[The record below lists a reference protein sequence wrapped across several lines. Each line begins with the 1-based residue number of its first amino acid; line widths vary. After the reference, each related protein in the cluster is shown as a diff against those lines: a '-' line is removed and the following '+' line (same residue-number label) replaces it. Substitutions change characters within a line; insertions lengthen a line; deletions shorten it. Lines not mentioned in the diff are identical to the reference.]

1 MGPIVTENIAIEDL
15 TEDMAKDELTRLADL
30 LNMANKAYHSDDDPM
45 MTDAE
50 FDALKRRN
58 NDIELK
64 FPEHKKP
71 DSPTEK
77 VGALPSETFSK
88 IKHSKRMFSLAN
100 AFEDNDLYDFDEQVR
115 RFLNFGDLDP
125 LEYTVEPKIDG
136 LSLSLRYENG
146 KLAFA
151 ATRGD
156 GTTGENV
163 TENAKQIS
171 DIPQN
176 LPTKIEVIEVRGEV
190 YMEHKDFEIL
200 NKNYDSLGKKIFANP
215 RNAAAGSLRQLDATI
230 TAERPLKFLAY
241 AWGELTE
248 PLDISQFGAIKK
260 LKNLGFKTNSH
271 TKLCKTID
279 EALAH
284 YEELSKIRSDLGYD
298 IDGIVYKVDS
308 LNLQDRLGYR
318 STTPRWAIA
327 HKFPA
332 EYSWTQLEAI
342 DIQVGRTGALSPVAR
357 LQPVTVGGVVVS
369 NATLHNQDYIEGR
382 DSSGKEIRS
391 GKDIRIND
399 WVEVYRAGDVIP
411 KISDVD
417 LTRRH
422 VDSSPYT
429 FPSNCPECGSKAIRD
444 EGDAVIRC
452 TGGIDCPA
460 QAIEKLKHFV
470 SRKAFDIEGL
480 GGKQIELF
488 FADEVLPVKEPADIF
503 TLKLRDQNNLTKLK
517 DRHGFGQ
524 KSAKNLFEAI
534 ENKKTIEF
542 SRFLFSLGIRH
553 VGENVA
559 KILARH
565 FLSWSKFVESIAI
578 SQNKESQEYLDLVA
592 IDGIGTTVVSSL
604 LSAFESGSEKNI
616 INRLANHLNILDEIP
631 PDGENSFISGKTL
644 VFTGTLEKMSRSEA
658 KSLAENFGAKVS
670 GSVSAKT
677 DLVIAGPG
685 AGSKIKKAEELG
697 LKVLDETEWLS
708 LIGK

>member
-1 MGPIVTENIAIEDL
+1 MMTDYTAVEDL
-15 TEDMAKDELTRLADL
+15 SGDMAKDELARLAASI
-30 LNMANKAYHSDDDPM
+30 NEANSAYHSDDNPI

-50 FDALKRRN
+50 FDFLKKRN
-58 NDIELK
+58 LEIELR
-64 FPEHKKP
+64 FPEYKRS

-77 VGALPSETFSK
+77 IGSLPSETFSK
-88 IKHSKRMFSLAN
+88 IKHSKKMFSLAN
-100 AFEDNDLYDFDEQVR
+100 AFKNSDLYDFDEQVR
-115 RFLNFGDLDP
+115 RFLNFGVADP

-136 LSLSLRYENG
+136 LSLSLRYEKG
-146 KLAFA
+146 KLVFA

-163 TENAKQIS
+163 TANALRIS
-171 DIPQN
+171 DIPRN
-176 LPTKIEVIEVRGEV
+176 LSTKIDILEVRGEV
-190 YMEHKDFEIL
+190 YMEHKDFETL
-200 NKNYDSLGKKIFANP
+200 NQNQGFLGKKIFANP
-215 RNAAAGSLRQLDATI
+215 RNAAAGSLRQLDPVI

-241 AWGELTE
+241 AWGELAE
-248 PLDISQFGAIKK
+248 PLDKTQFGAIKK
-260 LKNLGFKTNSH
+260 LKDLGFKTNSH
-271 TKLCKTID
+271 TKLCKNIA
-279 EALAH
+279 EALSH
-284 YEELSKIRSDLGYD
+284 YNKLSKIRSELGYD

-308 LNLQDRLGYR
+308 LNLQSRLGFR

-332 EYSWTQLEAI
+332 EYSWTQLQSI

-357 LQPVTVGGVVVS
+357 LKPVTVGGVVVS

-382 DSSGKEIRS
+382 DNSGKEIRA

-417 LTRRH
+417 LTRRLE
-422 VDSSPYT
+422 DSTAYR
-429 FPSNCPECGSKAIRD
+429 FPSSCPECGSEAVRD

-452 TGGIDCPA
+452 TGGVNCSA

-488 FADEVLPVKEPADIF
+488 FVDETLSVKEPADIF
-503 TLKLRDQNNLTKLK
+503 TLELRDQNNLTKLK
-517 DRHGFGQ
+517 ERPGFGK
-524 KSAKNLFEAI
+524 KSATNLFDAI
-534 ENKKTIEF
+534 KKKKTIEL
-542 SRFLFSLGIRH
+542 SRFIFSLGIRH

-559 KILARH
+559 KLLARH
-565 FLSWSKFVESIAI
+565 FLTWSKFVQAMSVA
-578 SQNKESQEYLDLVA
+578 QNSESQEYLDLVA
-592 IDGIGTTVVSSL
+592 IDGIGIAVVNSL
-604 LSAFESGSEKNI
+604 VSAFGVGKERNNI
-616 INRLANHLNILDEIP
+616 DRLVKHLVLLDEIL
-631 PDGENSFISGKTL
+631 PDNDTSSLSGKTL

-658 KSLAENFGAKVS
+658 KSLAENLGAKVS
-670 GSVSAKT
+670 GAVSAKT

-685 AGSKIKKAEELG
+685 AGSKIKKAEELEIE
-697 LKVLDETEWLS
+697 VLDETAWLN

>member
-1 MGPIVTENIAIEDL
+1 MMTDYTAVEDL
-15 TEDMAKDELTRLADL
+15 SGDMAKDELARLAASI
-30 LNMANKAYHSDDDPM
+30 NEANSAYHGDDNPI

-50 FDALKRRN
+50 FDFLKKRN
-58 NDIELK
+58 LEIELR
-64 FPEHKKP
+64 FPEYKRS

-77 VGALPSETFSK
+77 IGSLPSETFSK
-88 IKHSKRMFSLAN
+88 IKHSKKMFSLAN
-100 AFEDNDLYDFDEQVR
+100 AFKNSDLYDFDEQVR
-115 RFLNFGDLDP
+115 RFLNFGVADP

-136 LSLSLRYENG
+136 LSLSLRYEKG
-146 KLAFA
+146 KLVFA

-163 TENAKQIS
+163 TANALRIS
-171 DIPQN
+171 DIPRN
-176 LPTKIEVIEVRGEV
+176 LSTKIDILEVRGEV
-190 YMEHKDFEIL
+190 YMEHKDFETL
-200 NKNYDSLGKKIFANP
+200 NQNQGFLGKKIFANP
-215 RNAAAGSLRQLDATI
+215 RNAAAGSLRQLDPVI

-241 AWGELTE
+241 AWGELAE
-248 PLDISQFGAIKK
+248 PLDKTQFGAIKK
-260 LKNLGFKTNSH
+260 LKDLGFKTNSH
-271 TKLCKTID
+271 TKLCKNID
-279 EALAH
+279 EALSH
-284 YEELSKIRSDLGYD
+284 YNKLSKIRSELGYD

-308 LNLQDRLGYR
+308 LNLQSRLGFR

-332 EYSWTQLEAI
+332 EYSWTQLQSI

-357 LQPVTVGGVVVS
+357 LKPVTVGGVVVS

-382 DSSGKEIRS
+382 DNSGKEIRA

-417 LTRRH
+417 LTRRLE
-422 VDSSPYT
+422 DSTAYR
-429 FPSNCPECGSKAIRD
+429 FPSSCPECGSEAVRD

-452 TGGIDCPA
+452 TGGINCSA

-488 FADEVLPVKEPADIF
+488 FVDETLSVKEPADIF
-503 TLKLRDQNNLTKLK
+503 TLELRDQNNLTKLK
-517 DRHGFGQ
+517 ERPGFGK
-524 KSAKNLFEAI
+524 KSATNLFDAI
-534 ENKKTIEF
+534 KKKKTIEL
-542 SRFLFSLGIRH
+542 SRFIFSLGIRH

-559 KILARH
+559 KLLARH
-565 FLSWSKFVESIAI
+565 FLTWSKFVHAISIA
-578 SQNKESQEYLDLVA
+578 QNSESQEYLDLVA
-592 IDGIGTTVVSSL
+592 IDGIGIAVVNSLVSAFGVGKERNNIDRLVKHLVLVDEILPDNDTSSL
-604 LSAFESGSEKNI
+604 
-616 INRLANHLNILDEIP
+616 
-631 PDGENSFISGKTL
+631 SGKTL

-670 GSVSAKT
+670 GAVSAKT

-685 AGSKIKKAEELG
+685 AGSKIKKAEELEIE
-697 LKVLDETEWLS
+697 VLDETAWLN

>member
-1 MGPIVTENIAIEDL
+1 MMTDYTAVEDL
-15 TEDMAKDELTRLADL
+15 SGDMAKDELARLAASI
-30 LNMANKAYHSDDDPM
+30 NEANSAYHGDDNPI

-50 FDALKRRN
+50 FDFLKKRN
-58 NDIELK
+58 LEIELR
-64 FPEHKKP
+64 FPEYKRS

-77 VGALPSETFSK
+77 IGSLPSETFSK
-88 IKHSKRMFSLAN
+88 IKHSKKMFSLAN
-100 AFEDNDLYDFDEQVR
+100 AFKNSDLYDFDEQVR
-115 RFLNFGDLDP
+115 RFLNFGVADP

-136 LSLSLRYENG
+136 LSLSLRYEKG
-146 KLAFA
+146 KLVFA

-163 TENAKQIS
+163 TANALRIS
-171 DIPQN
+171 DIPRN
-176 LPTKIEVIEVRGEV
+176 LSTKIDILEVRGEV
-190 YMEHKDFEIL
+190 YMEHKDFETL
-200 NKNYDSLGKKIFANP
+200 NQNQGFLGRKIFANP
-215 RNAAAGSLRQLDATI
+215 RNAAAGSLRQLDPVI

-241 AWGELTE
+241 AWGELAE
-248 PLDISQFGAIKK
+248 PLDKTQFGAIKK
-260 LKNLGFKTNSH
+260 LKDLGFKTNSH
-271 TKLCKTID
+271 TKLCKNIA
-279 EALAH
+279 EALSH
-284 YEELSKIRSDLGYD
+284 YNKLSKIRSELGYD

-308 LNLQDRLGYR
+308 LNLQSRLGFR

-332 EYSWTQLEAI
+332 EYSWTQLQSI

-357 LQPVTVGGVVVS
+357 LKPVTVGGVVVS

-382 DSSGKEIRS
+382 DNSGKEIRA

-417 LTRRH
+417 LTRRLE
-422 VDSSPYT
+422 DSTAYR
-429 FPSNCPECGSKAIRD
+429 FPSSCPECGSEAVRD

-452 TGGIDCPA
+452 TGGVNCSA

-488 FADEVLPVKEPADIF
+488 FVDETLSVKEPADIF
-503 TLKLRDQNNLTKLK
+503 TLELRDQNNLTKLK
-517 DRHGFGQ
+517 ERPGFGK
-524 KSAKNLFEAI
+524 KSATNLFDAI
-534 ENKKTIEF
+534 KKKKTIEL
-542 SRFLFSLGIRH
+542 SRFIFSLGIRH

-559 KILARH
+559 KLLARH
-565 FLSWSKFVESIAI
+565 FLTWSKFVQAMSIA
-578 SQNKESQEYLDLVA
+578 QNSESQEYLDLVA
-592 IDGIGTTVVSSL
+592 IDGIGIAVVNSLVSAFGVGKERNYIDRLVKHLVLVDETLPGNDTSSL
-604 LSAFESGSEKNI
+604 
-616 INRLANHLNILDEIP
+616 
-631 PDGENSFISGKTL
+631 SGKTL

-658 KSLAENFGAKVS
+658 KSLAENLGAKVS
-670 GSVSAKT
+670 GAVSAKT

-685 AGSKIKKAEELG
+685 AGSKIKKAEELEIE
-697 LKVLDETEWLS
+697 VLDETAWLN

>member
-1 MGPIVTENIAIEDL
+1 MMTDYTAVEDL
-15 TEDMAKDELTRLADL
+15 SGDMAKDELARLAASI
-30 LNMANKAYHSDDDPM
+30 NEANSAYHGDDNPI

-50 FDALKRRN
+50 FDFLKKRN
-58 NDIELK
+58 LEIELR
-64 FPEHKKP
+64 FPEYKRS

-77 VGALPSETFSK
+77 IGSLPSETFSK
-88 IKHSKRMFSLAN
+88 IKHSKKMFSLAN
-100 AFEDNDLYDFDEQVR
+100 AFKNSDLYDFDEQVR
-115 RFLNFGDLDP
+115 RFLNFGVADP

-136 LSLSLRYENG
+136 LSLSLRYEKG
-146 KLAFA
+146 KLVFA

-163 TENAKQIS
+163 TANALRIS
-171 DIPQN
+171 DIPRN
-176 LPTKIEVIEVRGEV
+176 LSTKIDILEVRGEV
-190 YMEHKDFEIL
+190 YMEHKDFETL
-200 NKNYDSLGKKIFANP
+200 NQNQGFLGKKIFANP
-215 RNAAAGSLRQLDATI
+215 RNAAAGSLRQLDPVI

-241 AWGELTE
+241 AWGELAE
-248 PLDISQFGAIKK
+248 PLDKTQFGAIKK
-260 LKNLGFKTNSH
+260 LKDLGFKTNSH
-271 TKLCKTID
+271 TKLCKNIA
-279 EALAH
+279 EALSH
-284 YEELSKIRSDLGYD
+284 YNKLSKIRSELGYD

-308 LNLQDRLGYR
+308 LNLQSRLGFR

-332 EYSWTQLEAI
+332 EYSWTQLQSI

-357 LQPVTVGGVVVS
+357 LKPVTVGGVVVS

-382 DSSGKEIRS
+382 DNSGKEIRA

-417 LTRRH
+417 LTRRLE
-422 VDSSPYT
+422 DSTAYR
-429 FPSNCPECGSKAIRD
+429 FPSSCPECGSEAVRD

-452 TGGIDCPA
+452 TGGINCSA

-488 FADEVLPVKEPADIF
+488 FVDETLSVKEPADIF
-503 TLKLRDQNNLTKLK
+503 ILELRDQNNLTKLK
-517 DRHGFGQ
+517 ERPGFGK
-524 KSAKNLFEAI
+524 KSATKLFDAI
-534 ENKKTIEF
+534 KKKKTIEL
-542 SRFLFSLGIRH
+542 SRFIFSLGIRH

-559 KILARH
+559 KLLARH
-565 FLSWSKFVESIAI
+565 FLTWSKFVQAMSIA
-578 SQNKESQEYLDLVA
+578 QNSESQEYLDLVA
-592 IDGIGTTVVSSL
+592 IDGIGIAVVNSL
-604 LSAFESGSEKNI
+604 VSAFGVGKERNNI
-616 INRLANHLNILDEIP
+616 DRLVKHLILLDEIL
-631 PDGENSFISGKTL
+631 PDNDTSSLSGKTL

-658 KSLAENFGAKVS
+658 KSLAENLGAKVS
-670 GSVSAKT
+670 GAVSAKT

-685 AGSKIKKAEELG
+685 AGSKIKKAEELEIE
-697 LKVLDETEWLS
+697 VLDETAWLN

>member
-1 MGPIVTENIAIEDL
+1 MMTDYTAVEDL
-15 TEDMAKDELTRLADL
+15 SGDMAKDELARLAASI
-30 LNMANKAYHSDDDPM
+30 NEANSAYHGDDNPI

-50 FDALKRRN
+50 FDFLKKRN
-58 NDIELK
+58 LEIELR
-64 FPEHKKP
+64 FPEYKRS

-77 VGALPSETFSK
+77 IGSLPSETFSK
-88 IKHSKRMFSLAN
+88 IKHSKKMFSLAN
-100 AFEDNDLYDFDEQVR
+100 AFKNSDLYDFDEQVR
-115 RFLNFGDLDP
+115 RFLNFGVADP

-136 LSLSLRYENG
+136 LSLSLRYEKG
-146 KLAFA
+146 KLVFA

-163 TENAKQIS
+163 TANALRIS
-171 DIPQN
+171 DIPRN
-176 LPTKIEVIEVRGEV
+176 LSTKIDILEVRGEV
-190 YMEHKDFEIL
+190 YMEHKDFETL
-200 NKNYDSLGKKIFANP
+200 NQNQGFLGKKIFANP
-215 RNAAAGSLRQLDATI
+215 RNAAAGSLRQLDPVI

-241 AWGELTE
+241 AWGELAE
-248 PLDISQFGAIKK
+248 PLDKTQFGAIKK
-260 LKNLGFKTNSH
+260 LKDLGFKTNSH
-271 TKLCKTID
+271 TKLCKNID
-279 EALAH
+279 EALSH
-284 YEELSKIRSDLGYD
+284 YNKLSKIRSELGYD

-308 LNLQDRLGYR
+308 LNLQSRLGFR

-332 EYSWTQLEAI
+332 EYSWTQLQSI

-357 LQPVTVGGVVVS
+357 LKPVTVGGVVVS

-382 DSSGKEIRS
+382 DNSGKEIRA

-399 WVEVYRAGDVIP
+399 WVKVYRAGDVIP

-417 LTRRH
+417 LTRRLE
-422 VDSSPYT
+422 DSTAYL
-429 FPSNCPECGSKAIRD
+429 FPSSCPECGSEAVRD

-452 TGGIDCPA
+452 TGGINCSA

-488 FADEVLPVKEPADIF
+488 FVDETLSVKEPADIF
-503 TLKLRDQNNLTKLK
+503 TLELRDQNNLTKLK
-517 DRHGFGQ
+517 ERPGFGK
-524 KSAKNLFEAI
+524 KSATNLFDAI
-534 ENKKTIEF
+534 KKKKTIEL
-542 SRFLFSLGIRH
+542 SRFIFSLGIRH

-559 KILARH
+559 KLLARH
-565 FLSWSKFVESIAI
+565 FLTWSKFVQAMSIA
-578 SQNKESQEYLDLVA
+578 QNSESQEYLDLVA
-592 IDGIGTTVVSSL
+592 IDGIGIAVVNSL
-604 LSAFESGSEKNI
+604 VSAFGVGKERNNI
-616 INRLANHLNILDEIP
+616 DRLVKHLVLLDEIL
-631 PDGENSFISGKTL
+631 PDNDTSSLSGKTL

-670 GSVSAKT
+670 GAVSAKT

-685 AGSKIKKAEELG
+685 AGSKIKKAEELEIE
-697 LKVLDETEWLS
+697 VLDETAWLN

>member
-1 MGPIVTENIAIEDL
+1 MMTDYTAVEDL
-15 TEDMAKDELTRLADL
+15 SGDMAKDELARLAASI
-30 LNMANKAYHSDDDPM
+30 NEANSAYHGDDNPI

-50 FDALKRRN
+50 FDFLKKRN
-58 NDIELK
+58 LEIELR
-64 FPEHKKP
+64 FPEYKRS

-77 VGALPSETFSK
+77 IGSLPSETFSK
-88 IKHSKRMFSLAN
+88 VKHSKKMFSLAN
-100 AFEDNDLYDFDEQVR
+100 AFKNSDLYDFDEQVR
-115 RFLNFGDLDP
+115 RFLNFGVADP

-136 LSLSLRYENG
+136 LSLSLRYEKG
-146 KLAFA
+146 KLVFA

-163 TENAKQIS
+163 TANALRIS
-171 DIPQN
+171 DIPRN
-176 LPTKIEVIEVRGEV
+176 LSTKIDILEVRGEV
-190 YMEHKDFEIL
+190 YMEQKDFETL
-200 NKNYDSLGKKIFANP
+200 NQNQGFLGKKIFANP
-215 RNAAAGSLRQLDATI
+215 RNAAAGSLRQLDPVI

-241 AWGELTE
+241 AWGELAE
-248 PLDISQFGAIKK
+248 PLDKTQFGAIKK
-260 LKNLGFKTNSH
+260 LKDLGFKTNSH
-271 TKLCKTID
+271 TKLCKNID
-279 EALAH
+279 EALSH
-284 YEELSKIRSDLGYD
+284 YNKLSKIRSELGYD

-308 LNLQDRLGYR
+308 LNLQSRLGFR

-332 EYSWTQLEAI
+332 EYSWTQLQSI

-357 LQPVTVGGVVVS
+357 LKPVTVGGVVVS

-382 DSSGKEIRS
+382 DNSGKEIRA

-417 LTRRH
+417 LTRRLE
-422 VDSSPYT
+422 DSTAYR
-429 FPSNCPECGSKAIRD
+429 FPSSCPECGSEAVRD

-452 TGGIDCPA
+452 TGGINCSA

-488 FADEVLPVKEPADIF
+488 FVDETLSVKEPADIF
-503 TLKLRDQNNLTKLK
+503 TLELRDQNNLTKLK
-517 DRHGFGQ
+517 ERPGFGK
-524 KSAKNLFEAI
+524 KSATNLFDAI
-534 ENKKTIEF
+534 KKKKTIEL
-542 SRFLFSLGIRH
+542 SRFIFSLGIRH

-559 KILARH
+559 KLLARH
-565 FLSWSKFVESIAI
+565 FLTWSKFVQAMSIA
-578 SQNKESQEYLDLVA
+578 QNSESQEYLDLVA
-592 IDGIGTTVVSSL
+592 IDGIGIAVVNSLVSAFGVGKERNNIDRLVKHLVLVDEILPDNDTSSL
-604 LSAFESGSEKNI
+604 
-616 INRLANHLNILDEIP
+616 
-631 PDGENSFISGKTL
+631 SGKTL

-658 KSLAENFGAKVS
+658 KSLAENLGAKVS
-670 GSVSAKT
+670 GAVSAKT

-685 AGSKIKKAEELG
+685 AGSKIKKAEELEIE
-697 LKVLDETEWLS
+697 VLDETAWLN

>member
-1 MGPIVTENIAIEDL
+1 MMTDYTAVEDL
-15 TEDMAKDELTRLADL
+15 SGDMAKDELARLAASI
-30 LNMANKAYHSDDDPM
+30 NEANSAYHGDDNPI

-50 FDALKRRN
+50 FDFLKKRN
-58 NDIELK
+58 LEIELR
-64 FPEHKKP
+64 FPEYKRS

-77 VGALPSETFSK
+77 IGSLPSETFSK
-88 IKHSKRMFSLAN
+88 VKHSKKMFSLAN
-100 AFEDNDLYDFDEQVR
+100 AFKNSDLYDFDEQVR
-115 RFLNFGDLDP
+115 RFLNFGVTDP

-136 LSLSLRYENG
+136 LSLSLRYEKG
-146 KLAFA
+146 KLVFA

-163 TENAKQIS
+163 TANALRIS
-171 DIPQN
+171 DIPRN
-176 LPTKIEVIEVRGEV
+176 LSTKIDILEVRGEV
-190 YMEHKDFEIL
+190 YMEHKDFETL
-200 NKNYDSLGKKIFANP
+200 NQNQGFLGKKIFANP
-215 RNAAAGSLRQLDATI
+215 RNAAAGSLRQLDPVI

-241 AWGELTE
+241 AWGELAE
-248 PLDISQFGAIKK
+248 PLDKTQFGAIKK
-260 LKNLGFKTNSH
+260 LKDLGFKTNSH
-271 TKLCKTID
+271 TKLCKNIA
-279 EALAH
+279 EALSH
-284 YEELSKIRSDLGYD
+284 YNKLSKIRSELGYD

-308 LNLQDRLGYR
+308 LSLQSRLGFR

-332 EYSWTQLEAI
+332 EYSWTQLQSI

-357 LQPVTVGGVVVS
+357 LKPVTVGGVVVS

-382 DSSGKEIRS
+382 DNSGKEIRA

-417 LTRRH
+417 LTRRLE
-422 VDSSPYT
+422 DSTAYL
-429 FPSNCPECGSKAIRD
+429 FPSSCPECGSEAVRD

-452 TGGIDCPA
+452 TGGINCSA

-488 FADEVLPVKEPADIF
+488 FVDETLSVKEPADIF
-503 TLKLRDQNNLTKLK
+503 TLELRDQNNLTKLK
-517 DRHGFGQ
+517 ERPGFGK
-524 KSAKNLFEAI
+524 KSATNLFDAI
-534 ENKKTIEF
+534 KKKKTIEL
-542 SRFLFSLGIRH
+542 SRFIFSLGIRH

-559 KILARH
+559 KLLARH
-565 FLSWSKFVESIAI
+565 FLTWSKFVQAMSIA
-578 SQNKESQEYLDLVA
+578 QNSESQEYLDLVA
-592 IDGIGTTVVSSL
+592 IDGIGIAVVNSL
-604 LSAFESGSEKNI
+604 VSAFGVGKERNNI
-616 INRLANHLNILDEIP
+616 DRLVKHLVLLDEIL
-631 PDGENSFISGKTL
+631 PDNDTSSLSGKTL

-658 KSLAENFGAKVS
+658 KSLAENLGAKVS
-670 GSVSAKT
+670 GAVSAKT

-685 AGSKIKKAEELG
+685 AGSKIKKAEELEIE
-697 LKVLDETEWLS
+697 VLDETAWLN

>member
-1 MGPIVTENIAIEDL
+1 MMTDYTAVEDL
-15 TEDMAKDELTRLADL
+15 SGDMAKDELARLAASI
-30 LNMANKAYHSDDDPM
+30 NEANSAYHGDDNPI

-50 FDALKRRN
+50 FDFLKKRN
-58 NDIELK
+58 LEIELR
-64 FPEHKKP
+64 FPEYKRS

-77 VGALPSETFSK
+77 IGSLPSETFSK
-88 IKHSKRMFSLAN
+88 IKHSKKMFSLAN
-100 AFEDNDLYDFDEQVR
+100 AFKNSDLYDFDEQVR
-115 RFLNFGDLDP
+115 RFLNFGVTDP

-136 LSLSLRYENG
+136 LSLSLRYEKG
-146 KLAFA
+146 KLVFA

-163 TENAKQIS
+163 TANALRIS
-171 DIPQN
+171 DIPRN
-176 LPTKIEVIEVRGEV
+176 LSTKIDILEVRGEV
-190 YMEHKDFEIL
+190 YMEHKDFETL
-200 NKNYDSLGKKIFANP
+200 NQNQGFLGKKIFANP
-215 RNAAAGSLRQLDATI
+215 RNAAAGSLRQLDPVI

-241 AWGELTE
+241 AWGELAE
-248 PLDISQFGAIKK
+248 PLDKTQFGAIKK
-260 LKNLGFKTNSH
+260 LKDLGFKTNSH
-271 TKLCKTID
+271 TKLCKNID
-279 EALAH
+279 EALSH
-284 YEELSKIRSDLGYD
+284 YNKLSKIRSELGYD

-308 LNLQDRLGYR
+308 LSLQSRLGFR

-332 EYSWTQLEAI
+332 EYSWTQLQSI

-357 LQPVTVGGVVVS
+357 LKPVTVGGVVVS

-382 DSSGKEIRS
+382 DNSGKEIRA

-417 LTRRH
+417 LTRRLE
-422 VDSSPYT
+422 DSTAYR
-429 FPSNCPECGSKAIRD
+429 FPSSCPECGSEAVRD

-452 TGGIDCPA
+452 TGGINCSA

-488 FADEVLPVKEPADIF
+488 FVDETLSVKEPADIF
-503 TLKLRDQNNLTKLK
+503 TLELRDQNNLTKLK
-517 DRHGFGQ
+517 ERPGFGK
-524 KSAKNLFEAI
+524 KSATNLFDAI
-534 ENKKTIEF
+534 KKKKTIEL
-542 SRFLFSLGIRH
+542 SRFIFSLGIRH

-559 KILARH
+559 KLLARH
-565 FLSWSKFVESIAI
+565 FLTWSKFVQAMSIA
-578 SQNKESQEYLDLVA
+578 QNSESQEYLDLVA
-592 IDGIGTTVVSSL
+592 IDGIGIAVVNSL
-604 LSAFESGSEKNI
+604 VSAFGVGKERNNI
-616 INRLANHLNILDEIP
+616 DRLVKHLVLLDEIL
-631 PDGENSFISGKTL
+631 PDNDTSSLSGKTL

-658 KSLAENFGAKVS
+658 KSLAENLGAKVS
-670 GSVSAKT
+670 GAVSAKT
-677 DLVIAGPG
+677 DLVIVGPG

-697 LKVLDETEWLS
+697 IKVLDETVWLN

>member
-1 MGPIVTENIAIEDL
+1 MGLIVTENIAIEDL
-15 TEDMAKDELTRLADL
+15 TEDMARDELTRLADL

-115 RFLNFGDLDP
+115 RFLNFGELDP

-260 LKNLGFKTNSH
+260 LKNLGFKTDRKSTRLNSSH
-271 TKLCKTID
+271 
-279 EALAH
+279 
-284 YEELSKIRSDLGYD
+284 
-298 IDGIVYKVDS
+298 
-308 LNLQDRLGYR
+308 Q
-318 STTPRWAIA
+318 
-327 HKFPA
+327 
-332 EYSWTQLEAI
+332 
-342 DIQVGRTGALSPVAR
+342 
-357 LQPVTVGGVVVS
+357 
-369 NATLHNQDYIEGR
+369 
-382 DSSGKEIRS
+382 
-391 GKDIRIND
+391 
-399 WVEVYRAGDVIP
+399 
-411 KISDVD
+411 
-417 LTRRH
+417 
-422 VDSSPYT
+422 
-429 FPSNCPECGSKAIRD
+429 
-444 EGDAVIRC
+444 
-452 TGGIDCPA
+452 
-460 QAIEKLKHFV
+460 
-470 SRKAFDIEGL
+470 
-480 GGKQIELF
+480 
-488 FADEVLPVKEPADIF
+488 
-503 TLKLRDQNNLTKLK
+503 
-517 DRHGFGQ
+517 
-524 KSAKNLFEAI
+524 
-534 ENKKTIEF
+534 
-542 SRFLFSLGIRH
+542 
-553 VGENVA
+553 
-559 KILARH
+559 
-565 FLSWSKFVESIAI
+565 
-578 SQNKESQEYLDLVA
+578 
-592 IDGIGTTVVSSL
+592 
-604 LSAFESGSEKNI
+604 
-616 INRLANHLNILDEIP
+616 
-631 PDGENSFISGKTL
+631 
-644 VFTGTLEKMSRSEA
+644 
-658 KSLAENFGAKVS
+658 
-670 GSVSAKT
+670 
-677 DLVIAGPG
+677 
-685 AGSKIKKAEELG
+685 
-697 LKVLDETEWLS
+697 
-708 LIGK
+708 

>member
-1 MGPIVTENIAIEDL
+1 MMTDYTAVEDL
-15 TEDMAKDELTRLADL
+15 SGDMAKDELARLAASI
-30 LNMANKAYHSDDDPM
+30 NEANSAYHGDDNPI

-50 FDALKRRN
+50 FDFLKKRN
-58 NDIELK
+58 LEIELR
-64 FPEHKKP
+64 FPEYKRS

-77 VGALPSETFSK
+77 IGSLPSETFSK
-88 IKHSKRMFSLAN
+88 IKHSKKMFSLAN
-100 AFEDNDLYDFDEQVR
+100 AFKNSDLYDFDEQVR
-115 RFLNFGDLDP
+115 RFLNFGVADP

-136 LSLSLRYENG
+136 LSLSLRYEKG
-146 KLAFA
+146 KLVFA

-163 TENAKQIS
+163 TANALRIS
-171 DIPQN
+171 DIPRN
-176 LPTKIEVIEVRGEV
+176 LSTKIDILEVRGEV
-190 YMEHKDFEIL
+190 YMEHIDFETL
-200 NKNYDSLGKKIFANP
+200 NQNQGFLGKKIFANP
-215 RNAAAGSLRQLDATI
+215 RNAAAGSLRQLDPVI

-241 AWGELTE
+241 AWGELAE
-248 PLDISQFGAIKK
+248 PLDKTQFGAIKK
-260 LKNLGFKTNSH
+260 LKDLGFKTNSH
-271 TKLCKTID
+271 TKLCKNIA
-279 EALAH
+279 EALSH
-284 YEELSKIRSDLGYD
+284 YNKLSKIRSELGYD

-308 LNLQDRLGYR
+308 LNLQSRLGFR

-332 EYSWTQLEAI
+332 EYSWTQLQSI

-357 LQPVTVGGVVVS
+357 LKPVTVGGVVVS

-382 DSSGKEIRS
+382 DNSGKEIRA

-417 LTRRH
+417 LTRRLE
-422 VDSSPYT
+422 DSTAYR
-429 FPSNCPECGSKAIRD
+429 FPSSCPECGSEAVRD

-452 TGGIDCPA
+452 TGGVNCSA

-488 FADEVLPVKEPADIF
+488 FVDETLSVKEPADIF
-503 TLKLRDQNNLTKLK
+503 TLELRDQNNLTKLK
-517 DRHGFGQ
+517 ERPGFGK
-524 KSAKNLFEAI
+524 KSATNLFDAI
-534 ENKKTIEF
+534 KKKKTIEL
-542 SRFLFSLGIRH
+542 SRFIFSLGIRH

-559 KILARH
+559 KLLARH
-565 FLSWSKFVESIAI
+565 FLTWSKFVQAMSIA
-578 SQNKESQEYLDLVA
+578 QNSESQEYLDLVA
-592 IDGIGTTVVSSL
+592 IDGIGIAVVNSLVSAFGVGKERNNIDRLVKHLVLVDEILPDNDTSSL
-604 LSAFESGSEKNI
+604 
-616 INRLANHLNILDEIP
+616 
-631 PDGENSFISGKTL
+631 SGKTL

-658 KSLAENFGAKVS
+658 KSLAENLGAKVS
-670 GSVSAKT
+670 GAVSTKT

-685 AGSKIKKAEELG
+685 AGSKIKKAEELEIE
-697 LKVLDETEWLS
+697 VLDETAWLN

>member
-1 MGPIVTENIAIEDL
+1 MMTDYTAVEDL
-15 TEDMAKDELTRLADL
+15 SGDMAKDELARLAASI
-30 LNMANKAYHSDDDPM
+30 NEANSAYHGDDNPI

-50 FDALKRRN
+50 FDFLKKRN
-58 NDIELK
+58 LEIELR
-64 FPEHKKP
+64 FPEYKRS

-77 VGALPSETFSK
+77 IGSLPSETFSK
-88 IKHSKRMFSLAN
+88 IKHSKKMFSLAN
-100 AFEDNDLYDFDEQVR
+100 AFKNSDLYDFDEQVR
-115 RFLNFGDLDP
+115 RFLNFGVADP

-136 LSLSLRYENG
+136 LSLSLRYEKG
-146 KLAFA
+146 KLVFA

-163 TENAKQIS
+163 TANALRIS
-171 DIPQN
+171 DIPRN
-176 LPTKIEVIEVRGEV
+176 LSTKIDILEVRGEV
-190 YMEHKDFEIL
+190 YMEHKDFETL
-200 NKNYDSLGKKIFANP
+200 NQNQGFLGKKIFANP
-215 RNAAAGSLRQLDATI
+215 RNAAAGSLRQLDPVI

-241 AWGELTE
+241 AWGELAE
-248 PLDISQFGAIKK
+248 PLDKTQFGAIKK
-260 LKNLGFKTNSH
+260 LKDLGFKTNSH
-271 TKLCKTID
+271 TKLCKNID
-279 EALAH
+279 EALSH
-284 YEELSKIRSDLGYD
+284 YNKLSKIRSELGYD

-308 LNLQDRLGYR
+308 LNLQSRLGFR

-332 EYSWTQLEAI
+332 EYSWTQLESI

-357 LQPVTVGGVVVS
+357 LKPVTVGGVVVS

-382 DSSGKEIRS
+382 DNSGKEIRA

-417 LTRRH
+417 LTRRLE
-422 VDSSPYT
+422 DSTAYR
-429 FPSNCPECGSKAIRD
+429 FPSSCPECGSEAVRD

-452 TGGIDCPA
+452 IGGINCSA

-488 FADEVLPVKEPADIF
+488 FVDETLSVKEPADIF
-503 TLKLRDQNNLTKLK
+503 TLELRDQNNLTKLK
-517 DRHGFGQ
+517 ERPGFGK
-524 KSAKNLFEAI
+524 KSTTNLFDAI
-534 ENKKTIEF
+534 KKKKTIEL
-542 SRFLFSLGIRH
+542 SRFIFSLGIRH

-559 KILARH
+559 KLLARH
-565 FLSWSKFVESIAI
+565 FLTWSKFVQAMSIA
-578 SQNKESQEYLDLVA
+578 QNSESQEYLDLVA
-592 IDGIGTTVVSSL
+592 IDGIGIAVVNSL
-604 LSAFESGSEKNI
+604 VSAFGVGKERNNI
-616 INRLANHLNILDEIP
+616 DRLVKHLVLLDEIL
-631 PDGENSFISGKTL
+631 PDNDTSSLSGKTL

-658 KSLAENFGAKVS
+658 KSLAENLGAKVS
-670 GSVSAKT
+670 GAVSAKT

-685 AGSKIKKAEELG
+685 AGSKIKKAEELEIE
-697 LKVLDETEWLS
+697 VLDETAWLN

>member
-1 MGPIVTENIAIEDL
+1 MGLIVTENIAIEDL
-15 TEDMAKDELTRLADL
+15 TEDMARDELTRLADL

-171 DIPQN
+171 DIPQK

-422 VDSSPYT
+422 VDSLPYT

>member
-1 MGPIVTENIAIEDL
+1 MMTDYTAVEDL
-15 TEDMAKDELTRLADL
+15 SGDMAKDELARLAASI
-30 LNMANKAYHSDDDPM
+30 NEANSAYHGDDNPI

-50 FDALKRRN
+50 FDFLKKRN
-58 NDIELK
+58 LEIELR
-64 FPEHKKP
+64 FPEYKRS

-77 VGALPSETFSK
+77 IGSLPSETFSK
-88 IKHSKRMFSLAN
+88 IKHSKKMFSLAN
-100 AFEDNDLYDFDEQVR
+100 AFKNSDLYDFDEQVR
-115 RFLNFGDLDP
+115 RFLNFGVADP

-136 LSLSLRYENG
+136 LSLSLRYEKG
-146 KLAFA
+146 KLVFA

-163 TENAKQIS
+163 TANALRIS
-171 DIPQN
+171 DIPRN
-176 LPTKIEVIEVRGEV
+176 LSTKIDILEVRGEV
-190 YMEHKDFEIL
+190 YMEHKDFETL
-200 NKNYDSLGKKIFANP
+200 NQNQGFLGKKIFANP
-215 RNAAAGSLRQLDATI
+215 RNAAAGSLRQLDPVI

-241 AWGELTE
+241 AWGELAE
-248 PLDISQFGAIKK
+248 PLDKTQFGAIKK
-260 LKNLGFKTNSH
+260 LKDLGFKTNSH
-271 TKLCKTID
+271 TKLCKNIA
-279 EALAH
+279 EALSH
-284 YEELSKIRSDLGYD
+284 YNKLSKIRSELGYD

-308 LNLQDRLGYR
+308 LNLQSRLGFR

-332 EYSWTQLEAI
+332 EYSWTQLQSI

-357 LQPVTVGGVVVS
+357 LKPVTVGGVVVS

-382 DSSGKEIRS
+382 DNSGKEIRA

-417 LTRRH
+417 LTRRLE
-422 VDSSPYT
+422 DSTAYR
-429 FPSNCPECGSKAIRD
+429 FPSSCPECGSEAVRD

-452 TGGIDCPA
+452 TGGFNCSA

-488 FADEVLPVKEPADIF
+488 FVDETLSVKEPADIF
-503 TLKLRDQNNLTKLK
+503 TLELRDQNNLTKLK
-517 DRHGFGQ
+517 ERPGFGK
-524 KSAKNLFEAI
+524 KSATNLFDAI
-534 ENKKTIEF
+534 KKKKTIEL
-542 SRFLFSLGIRH
+542 SRFIFSLGIRH

-559 KILARH
+559 KLLARH
-565 FLSWSKFVESIAI
+565 FLTWSKFVQAMSIA
-578 SQNKESQEYLDLVA
+578 QNSESQEYLDLVA
-592 IDGIGTTVVSSL
+592 IDGIGIAVVNSL
-604 LSAFESGSEKNI
+604 VSAFGVGKERNNI
-616 INRLANHLNILDEIP
+616 DRLVKHLVLLDEIF
-631 PDGENSFISGKTL
+631 PDNDTSSLSGKTL

-658 KSLAENFGAKVS
+658 KSLAENLGAKVS
-670 GSVSAKT
+670 GAVSAKT

-685 AGSKIKKAEELG
+685 AGSKIKKAEELQIE
-697 LKVLDETEWLS
+697 VLDETAWLN

>member
-1 MGPIVTENIAIEDL
+1 MMTDYTAVEDL
-15 TEDMAKDELTRLADL
+15 SGDMAKDELARLAASI
-30 LNMANKAYHSDDDPM
+30 NEANSAYHGDDNPI

-50 FDALKRRN
+50 FDFLKKRN
-58 NDIELK
+58 LEIELR
-64 FPEHKKP
+64 FPEYKRS

-77 VGALPSETFSK
+77 IGSLPSETFSK
-88 IKHSKRMFSLAN
+88 IKHSKKMFSLAN
-100 AFEDNDLYDFDEQVR
+100 AFKNSDLYDFDEQVR
-115 RFLNFGDLDP
+115 RFLNFGVADP

-136 LSLSLRYENG
+136 LSLSLRYEKG
-146 KLAFA
+146 KLVFA

-163 TENAKQIS
+163 TANALRIS
-171 DIPQN
+171 DIPRN
-176 LPTKIEVIEVRGEV
+176 LSTKIDILEVRGEV
-190 YMEHKDFEIL
+190 YMEHKDFETL
-200 NKNYDSLGKKIFANP
+200 NQNQGSLGKKIFANP
-215 RNAAAGSLRQLDATI
+215 RNAAAGSLRQLDPVI

-241 AWGELTE
+241 AWGELAE
-248 PLDISQFGAIKK
+248 PLDKTQFGAIKK
-260 LKNLGFKTNSH
+260 LKDLGFKTNSH
-271 TKLCKTID
+271 TKLCKNID
-279 EALAH
+279 EALSH
-284 YEELSKIRSDLGYD
+284 YNKLSKIRSELGYD

-308 LNLQDRLGYR
+308 LNLQSRLGFR

-332 EYSWTQLEAI
+332 EYSWTQLQSI

-357 LQPVTVGGVVVS
+357 LKPVTVGGVVVS

-382 DSSGKEIRS
+382 DNSGKEIRA

-417 LTRRH
+417 LTRRLE
-422 VDSSPYT
+422 DSTAYR
-429 FPSNCPECGSKAIRD
+429 FPSSCPECGSEAVRD

-452 TGGIDCPA
+452 TGGINCSA

-488 FADEVLPVKEPADIF
+488 FVDETLSVKEPADIF
-503 TLKLRDQNNLTKLK
+503 TLELRDQNNLTKLK
-517 DRHGFGQ
+517 ERPGFGK
-524 KSAKNLFEAI
+524 KSATNLFDAI
-534 ENKKTIEF
+534 KKKKTIEL
-542 SRFLFSLGIRH
+542 SRFIFSLGIRH

-559 KILARH
+559 KLLARH
-565 FLSWSKFVESIAI
+565 FLTWSKFVQAMSIA
-578 SQNKESQEYLDLVA
+578 QNSESQEYLDLVA
-592 IDGIGTTVVSSL
+592 IDGIGIAVVNSL
-604 LSAFESGSEKNI
+604 VSAFGVGKERNNI
-616 INRLANHLNILDEIP
+616 DRLVKHLVLLDEIF
-631 PDGENSFISGKTL
+631 PDNDTSSLSGKTL

-658 KSLAENFGAKVS
+658 KSLAENLGAKVS
-670 GSVSAKT
+670 GAVSAKT

-685 AGSKIKKAEELG
+685 AGSKIKKAEELEIE
-697 LKVLDETEWLS
+697 VLDETAWLN

>member
-1 MGPIVTENIAIEDL
+1 MGLIVTENIAIEDL
-15 TEDMAKDELTRLADL
+15 TEDMAIDELTRLADL
-30 LNMANKAYHSDDDPM
+30 LNMANKAYHSDDDPV

-64 FPEHKKP
+64 FPEHKKS

-452 TGGIDCPA
+452 TGGVDCPA

-604 LSAFESGSEKNI
+604 LSTFESGSEKNI

>member
-1 MGPIVTENIAIEDL
+1 MMTDYTAVEDL
-15 TEDMAKDELTRLADL
+15 SGDMAKDELARLAASI
-30 LNMANKAYHSDDDPM
+30 NEANSAYHGDDNPI

-50 FDALKRRN
+50 FDFLKKRN
-58 NDIELK
+58 LEIELR
-64 FPEHKKP
+64 FPEYKRS

-77 VGALPSETFSK
+77 IGSLPSETFSK
-88 IKHSKRMFSLAN
+88 IKHSKKMFSLAN
-100 AFEDNDLYDFDEQVR
+100 AFKNSDLYDFDEQVR
-115 RFLNFGDLDP
+115 RFLNFGVADP

-136 LSLSLRYENG
+136 LSLSLRYEKG
-146 KLAFA
+146 KLVFA

-163 TENAKQIS
+163 TANALRIS
-171 DIPQN
+171 DIPRN
-176 LPTKIEVIEVRGEV
+176 LSTKIDILEVRGEV
-190 YMEHKDFEIL
+190 YMEHKDFETL
-200 NKNYDSLGKKIFANP
+200 NQNQGFLGKKIFANP
-215 RNAAAGSLRQLDATI
+215 RNAAAGSLRQLDPVI

-241 AWGELTE
+241 AWGELAE
-248 PLDISQFGAIKK
+248 PLDKTQFGAIKK
-260 LKNLGFKTNSH
+260 LKDLGFKTNSH
-271 TKLCKTID
+271 TKLCKNID
-279 EALAH
+279 EALSH
-284 YEELSKIRSDLGYD
+284 YNKLSKIRSELGYD

-308 LNLQDRLGYR
+308 LNLQSRLGFR

-332 EYSWTQLEAI
+332 EYSWTQLQSI

-357 LQPVTVGGVVVS
+357 LKPVTVGGVVVS

-382 DSSGKEIRS
+382 DNSGKEIRA

-417 LTRRH
+417 LTRRLE
-422 VDSSPYT
+422 DSTAYR
-429 FPSNCPECGSKAIRD
+429 FPSSCPECGSEAVRD

-452 TGGIDCPA
+452 TGGINCSA

-488 FADEVLPVKEPADIF
+488 FVDETLSVKEPADIF
-503 TLKLRDQNNLTKLK
+503 TLELRDQNNLTKLK
-517 DRHGFGQ
+517 ERPGFGK
-524 KSAKNLFEAI
+524 KSATNLFDAI
-534 ENKKTIEF
+534 KKNKTIEL
-542 SRFLFSLGIRH
+542 SRFIFSLGIRH

-559 KILARH
+559 KLLARH
-565 FLSWSKFVESIAI
+565 FLTWSKFVQAMSIA
-578 SQNKESQEYLDLVA
+578 QNSESQEYLDLVA
-592 IDGIGTTVVSSL
+592 IDGIGIAVVNSLVSAFVVGKERNNIDRLVKHLVLVDEILPDNDTSSL
-604 LSAFESGSEKNI
+604 
-616 INRLANHLNILDEIP
+616 
-631 PDGENSFISGKTL
+631 SGKTL

-658 KSLAENFGAKVS
+658 KSLAENLGAKVS
-670 GSVSAKT
+670 GAVSAKT

-685 AGSKIKKAEELG
+685 AGSKIKKAEELEIE
-697 LKVLDETEWLS
+697 VLDETAWLN

>member
-1 MGPIVTENIAIEDL
+1 MMTDYTAVEDL
-15 TEDMAKDELTRLADL
+15 SGDMAKDELARLAASI
-30 LNMANKAYHSDDDPM
+30 NEANSAYHGDDNPI

-50 FDALKRRN
+50 FDFLKKRN
-58 NDIELK
+58 LEIELR
-64 FPEHKKP
+64 FPEYKRS

-77 VGALPSETFSK
+77 IGSLPSETFSK
-88 IKHSKRMFSLAN
+88 IKHSKKMFSLAN
-100 AFEDNDLYDFDEQVR
+100 AFKNSDLYDFDEQVR
-115 RFLNFGDLDP
+115 RFLNFGVADP

-136 LSLSLRYENG
+136 LSLSLRYEKG
-146 KLAFA
+146 KLVFA

-163 TENAKQIS
+163 TANALRIS
-171 DIPQN
+171 DIPRN
-176 LPTKIEVIEVRGEV
+176 LSTKIDILEVRGEV
-190 YMEHKDFEIL
+190 YMEHKDFETL
-200 NKNYDSLGKKIFANP
+200 NQNQGFLGKKIFANP
-215 RNAAAGSLRQLDATI
+215 RNAAAGSLRQLDPVI

-241 AWGELTE
+241 AWGELAE
-248 PLDISQFGAIKK
+248 PLDKTQFGAIKK
-260 LKNLGFKTNSH
+260 LKDLGFKTNSH
-271 TKLCKTID
+271 TKLCKNID
-279 EALAH
+279 EALSH
-284 YEELSKIRSDLGYD
+284 YNKLSKIRSELGYD

-308 LNLQDRLGYR
+308 LNLQSRLGFR

-332 EYSWTQLEAI
+332 EYSWTQLQSI

-357 LQPVTVGGVVVS
+357 LKPVTVGGVVVS

-382 DSSGKEIRS
+382 DNSGKEIRA

-417 LTRRH
+417 LTRRLE
-422 VDSSPYT
+422 DSTAYR
-429 FPSNCPECGSKAIRD
+429 FPSSCPECGSEAVRD

-452 TGGIDCPA
+452 TGGINCSA

-488 FADEVLPVKEPADIF
+488 FVDETLSVKEPADIF
-503 TLKLRDQNNLTKLK
+503 TLELRDQNNLTKLK
-517 DRHGFGQ
+517 ERPGFGK
-524 KSAKNLFEAI
+524 KSATNLFDAI
-534 ENKKTIEF
+534 KKKKTIEL
-542 SRFLFSLGIRH
+542 SRFIFSLGIRH

-559 KILARH
+559 KLLARH
-565 FLSWSKFVESIAI
+565 FLTWSKFVQAMSIA
-578 SQNKESQEYLDLVA
+578 QNSESQEYLDLVA
-592 IDGIGTTVVSSL
+592 IDGIGIAVVNSLVSAFGVGKERNNIDRLVKHLVLVDEILPDNDTSSL
-604 LSAFESGSEKNI
+604 
-616 INRLANHLNILDEIP
+616 
-631 PDGENSFISGKTL
+631 SGKTL

-658 KSLAENFGAKVS
+658 KSLAENLGAKVS
-670 GSVSAKT
+670 GAVSAKT

-685 AGSKIKKAEELG
+685 AGSKIRKAEELEIE
-697 LKVLDETEWLS
+697 VLDETAWLN

>member
-1 MGPIVTENIAIEDL
+1 MGLIVTENIAIEDL
-15 TEDMAKDELTRLADL
+15 TEDMARDELTRLADL
-30 LNMANKAYHSDDDPM
+30 LNMANKAYHGDDDPM

-50 FDALKRRN
+50 FDALKKRN

-422 VDSSPYT
+422 VDSLPYT